1 MLTKNKKE
9 QRKKPKEKT
18 KTYQLLTAK
27 VKKKSAQINKF
38 VALLV

>member
-9 QRKKPKEKT
+9 TKKKTKEKT

-27 VKKKSAQINKF
+27 VKKKSARINKF
-38 VALLV
+38 VALTV